1 MVNLF
6 RLLGLPDPSGAQR
19 AQPKSKVKSVD
30 PGPQA
35 DDRFHDLGEDMW
47 SERTGR
53 IVPRPDRKVVYLK
66 PDNLHRLPLEG
77 AERSLLGG
85 DMLLVDLDS
94 LTHMPSQQDVCRR
107 NVQSISDRIGYPVF
121 SLNDSD
127 TLLMIAG
134 SRMRVDTDRHNLG
147 MAIWGQLPDSEV

>member
-1 MVNLF
+1 
-6 RLLGLPDPSGAQR
+6 
-19 AQPKSKVKSVD
+19 
-30 PGPQA
+30 
-35 DDRFHDLGEDMW
+35 
-47 SERTGR
+47 
-53 IVPRPDRKVVYLK
+53 
-66 PDNLHRLPLEG
+66 
-77 AERSLLGG
+77 
-85 DMLLVDLDS
+85 MLLVDLDS

>member
-6 RLLGLPDPSGAQR
+6 RLLGLPDPSGVQKGR
-19 AQPKSKVKSVD
+19 PKSKTKSVD

-35 DDRFHDLGEDMW
+35 DDRFHDLGEDIW
-47 SERTGR
+47 ADRTGR
-53 IVPRPDRKVVYLK
+53 IVPRPDRRVVYLK

-77 AERSLLGG
+77 AERSLMGG
-85 DMLLVDLDS
+85 DMLLVDLGS

-107 NVQSISDRIGYPVF
+107 NVQSMGERIGYPVF
-121 SLNDSD
+121 SLNESD

-134 SRMRVDTDRHNLG
+134 ARMRVDTDRHNLG
-147 MAIWGQLPDSEV
+147 MSLWGQLPDSEV

>member
-1 MVNLF
+1 MVYLF
-6 RLLGLPDPSGAQR
+6 RLLGLPDPSGVQR

-77 AERSLLGG
+77 AVRALLGG
-85 DMLLVDLDS
+85 DMRLVDLDS

>member
-6 RLLGLPDPSGAQR
+6 RLLGLPDPSGVQR
-19 AQPKSKVKSVD
+19 AQPKSKVQSVD

-53 IVPRPDRKVVYLK
+53 IDPRPDRKVVYLK

>member
-6 RLLGLPDPSGAQR
+6 RLLGLPDPSGVQR
-19 AQPKSKVKSVD
+19 ARPSNKAKSVD

-35 DDRFHDLGEDMW
+35 DDRFHDLGEDAW

-53 IVPRPDRKVVYLK
+53 IVPRPDRRVVYLK
-66 PDNLHRLPLEG
+66 PDSLHRLPLEG
-77 AERSLLGG
+77 AERSLIRG
-85 DMLLVDLDS
+85 DMLLVDLGS

-107 NVQSISDRIGYPVF
+107 NVQNMGESIGYPVF

-134 SRMRVDTDRHNLG
+134 AGMRVDTDRHNLG
-147 MAIWGQLPDSEV
+147 MSLWGQLPDSEV

>member
-6 RLLGLPDPSGAQR
+6 RLLGLPDPSGVQR

-53 IVPRPDRKVVYLK
+53 IVARPDRKVVYLK

>member
-6 RLLGLPDPSGAQR
+6 RLLGLPDPSGVQR

-47 SERTGR
+47 SERTAR

-121 SLNDSD
+121 SLSDSD